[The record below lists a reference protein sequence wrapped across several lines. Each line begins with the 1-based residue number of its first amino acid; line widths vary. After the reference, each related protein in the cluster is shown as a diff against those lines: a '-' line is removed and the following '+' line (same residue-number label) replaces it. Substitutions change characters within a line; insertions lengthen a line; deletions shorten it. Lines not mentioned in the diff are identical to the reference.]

1 MPGFVR
7 QLPHIR
13 ARKTSLKPWNR
24 EARHGWQ
31 MRLRI
36 AHEWDIG
43 IADARK
49 IQEQLREKWIEEDR
63 FGEIRTV
70 AGLDAA
76 FVLVG
81 SQAFRRKHS
90 RWGAFR
96 EANARI
102 PGAVGYR
109 HSVMQGLERAF
120 AEVRLQVRYRP

>member
-76 FVLVG
+76 VVLVG
-81 SQAFRRKHS
+81 SQAFRRQHS
-90 RWGAFR
+90 RWAAFR
-96 EANARI
+96 EANREIAS
-102 PGAVGYR
+102 VEGYR
-109 HSVMQGLERAF
+109 HPQMHELHRVYAP
-120 AEVRLQVRYRP
+120 VRLRDPSV